1 MVENSTVS
9 ENRRLSLVYNPGK
22 SKIDQHIILF
32 IQNYSFSAERIV
44 ENRWTSLHFDSTNE
58 QGQKVI
64 SHLQQ
69 YENKDI
75 IEILEAKP
83 DWKEWIFETDL
94 SGGGRI
100 KINVLHYAII
110 MKNKQIVDHI
120 LEKKDIKDFVK
131 KRVKESSKS
140 SRQTDGLKDDDWIYG
155 ATSLH
160 LAARFF
166 HDCMFKLIEV
176 DKDLVNNQEN
186 ELRFSPMH
194 ITAMSEFQIGTR

>member
-1 MVENSTVS
+1 MS
-9 ENRRLSLVYNPGK
+9 LSV
-22 SKIDQHIILF
+22 
-32 IQNYSFSAERIV
+32 SAERIV
-44 ENRWTSLHFDSTNE
+44 ENRRISLQFDSPNK
-58 QGQKVI
+58 QGQIVI
-64 SHLQQ
+64 GHFNH
-69 YENKDI
+69 YGNKEI
-75 IEILEAKP
+75 IEILETKTKP

-131 KRVKESSKS
+131 KRVKGSSES

-176 DKDLVNNQEN
+176 DKSLVRDQEN
-186 ELRFSPMH
+186 DLGVSPLH

>member
-1 MVENSTVS
+1 MN
-9 ENRRLSLVYNPGK
+9 VY
-22 SKIDQHIILF
+22 
-32 IQNYSFSAERIV
+32 FSAERIV
-44 ENRWTSLHFDSTNE
+44 ENRRISLQFDSPNE
-58 QGQKVI
+58 QGQIVI
-64 SHLQQ
+64 GHFNH
-69 YENKDI
+69 YGNKEI
-75 IEILEAKP
+75 IEILETKP
-83 DWKEWIFETDL
+83 KWKEWIFETDL

-131 KRVKESSKS
+131 KRVEKSSEF
-140 SRQTDGLKDDDWIYG
+140 SRQTDCLKDDDWIYG
-155 ATSLH
+155 ATTLH

-194 ITAMSEFQIGTR
+194 ITAISEFDIGTR